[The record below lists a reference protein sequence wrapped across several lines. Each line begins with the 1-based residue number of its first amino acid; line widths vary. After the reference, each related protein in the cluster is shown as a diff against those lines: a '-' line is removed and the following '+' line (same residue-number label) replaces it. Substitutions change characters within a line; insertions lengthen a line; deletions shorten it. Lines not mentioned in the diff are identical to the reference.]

1 MPASKR
7 ASAISKK
14 QDIKKKQTT
23 SHAKAG
29 LKFPVARIGKM
40 MRRDRL
46 AGKIGRQPQV
56 VMTSVLE
63 YITSEILELAG
74 NICQEKNKKRIVP
87 RHLMLAVQGDEE
99 LCKLTDGSIFRE
111 AGVKANID
119 PALLPA
125 KKEKAGKKPVVES
138 QEV

>member
-1 MPASKR
+1 MPASR
-7 ASAISKK
+7 RTSAIANKK
-14 QDIKKKQTT
+14 AEKKGRQTL
-23 SHAKAG
+23 HQKAG
-29 LKFPVARIGKM
+29 LKFPVSRIGKM
-40 MRRDRL
+40 MKRDRL
-46 AGKIGRQPQV
+46 AQTVGNQSRV

-74 NICQEKNKKRIVP
+74 NIAQEKGRKRIVP
-87 RHLMLAVQGDEE
+87 RHLMLAVQGDDE

-111 AGVKANID
+111 AGVKAHID
-119 PALLPA
+119 PALVPQ